1 MQELADGV
9 VSFVERMDSR
19 NQFKPDETIERMT
32 KEVDNASVFEPDDT
46 LERMSKEV
54 ESVILGK

>member
-1 MQELADGV
+1 MQELANGA

-19 NQFKPDETIERMT
+19 NKFKPDETIERMT

-54 ESVILGK
+54 